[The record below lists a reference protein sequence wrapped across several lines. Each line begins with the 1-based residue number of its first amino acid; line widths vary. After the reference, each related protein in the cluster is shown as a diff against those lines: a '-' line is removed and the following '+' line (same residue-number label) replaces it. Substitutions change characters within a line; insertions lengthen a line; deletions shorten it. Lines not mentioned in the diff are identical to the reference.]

1 MISTILILALTLQGQ
16 EPKPQEPLLP
26 GEEPAENSET
36 CEVHP
41 EGLWEICEPGTQTPP
56 EAEIDIPLDAI
67 IVDTSIEDAI
77 TEAEAVIRDYER
89 DTANDRRCAERVRL
103 ESAFEQKEAEIAQ
116 LRADLDAL
124 PEIDEAAET
133 AARERRQIEYQ
144 SLVRELRSSQDRLR
158 QIREEG
164 GMDSE
169 RAVIMAR
176 IYEYTG
182 RLRGMNLAGS
192 VMFDRSLDQRQQRF
206 ALIRQVNRAT
216 EESIEIGRQLERAR
230 RQCQSL
236 GE

>member
-144 SLVRELRSSQDRLR
+144 SLVRELRSSQ
-158 QIREEG
+158 
-164 GMDSE
+164 